1 MPSIGVLGG
10 GISGLAAAWF
20 LKQGGAEVTLFE
32 KETPGGAI
40 RTELKQGLV
49 LDLGPNSLRDKSG
62 ELLQLISELGLKD
75 ELLMISKAF
84 KTRSIVRNSKLKFIK
99 PSLTSLLKTDLLSLK
114 AKLRFFAEPFQPIG
128 KNQEE
133 SVGSFLRRRLGKE
146 AVNYLADPILSGI
159 YAGDIEKLSKTEI
172 LPEFARCESEYR
184 SLFLSILF
192 KNKIKSDSQEQAVF
206 NFRNGL
212 QTLPNRLAE
221 KLSEELIHTKVTCLE
236 FMDDHVKVTTE
247 NDIFIFDQVLS
258 CLPAYVLSS
267 LICEYAPDLSNHL
280 EKIHYPAVLSTS
292 VTYSN
297 KDIPNNTDA
306 FGFLVPRIEGFDLL
320 GAIWK
325 SSIFPSHAPEGQ
337 KQYTLLAGGAH
348 KIIQKNEIT
357 ETQNKI
363 IQEFS
368 RIMNINAEPIH
379 SDHIYWEKAIPQQNL
394 GYWKM
399 RSAVNDFMKM
409 HKNFTIGGN
418 YLWGVSIPDC
428 IKQAKLTAQQLTW
441 SNMK

>member
-1 MPSIGVLGG
+1 MPKIGVLGG
-10 GISGLAAAWF
+10 GISGLTAAWF
-20 LKQGGAEVTLFE
+20 LKQRGAEVTLFE

-40 RTELKQGLV
+40 RTELKHGLV

-62 ELLQLISELGLKD
+62 ELLQLIFELGLKD

-84 KTRSIVRNSKLKFIK
+84 KTRSIVRNSKLQFIK
-99 PSLTSLLKTDLLSLK
+99 PSLTSLLRTDLLSLK

-128 KNQEE
+128 KEQEE
-133 SVGSFLRRRLGKE
+133 SVGSFLRRRVGKE

-159 YAGDIEKLSKTEI
+159 FAGDIEKLSKTEI
-172 LPEFARCESEYR
+172 LPEFARYESEYS
-184 SLFLSILF
+184 SLFLGILS
-192 KNKIKSDSQEQAVF
+192 KNKTINHPQLPAVF
-206 NFRNGL
+206 NFHNGL

-221 KLSEELIHTKVTCLE
+221 KLNSELIHTKVTCLE
-236 FMDDHVKVTTE
+236 FIDNHVKVTTE
-247 NDIFIFDQVLS
+247 NDMYIFDKVLS
-258 CLPAYVLSS
+258 CLPAHVLSS
-267 LICEYAPDLSNHL
+267 LIFEHAPDLSNHL

-297 KDIPNNTDA
+297 KDIPKNTDA

-325 SSIFPSHAPEGQ
+325 SSIFPSHTPEGQ
-337 KQYTLLAGGAH
+337 KQFTLLAGGAH
-348 KIIQKNEIT
+348 KVIQKNEIT

-368 RIMNINAEPIH
+368 KIMNINAEPIH
-379 SDHIYWEKAIPQQNL
+379 SDHMYWEKAIPQQNL
-394 GYWKM
+394 GYGKM
-399 RSAVNDFMKM
+399 RSAVSDFMKIQ
-409 HKNFTIGGN
+409 KNFTIGGN

-428 IKQAKLTAQQLTW
+428 IKQAKLTAQQLV
-441 SNMK
+441 

>member
-1 MPSIGVLGG
+1 MPKIGVLGG

-20 LKQGGAEVTLFE
+20 LKQRGAEVTLFE

-40 RTELKQGLV
+40 RTELKHGLV

-62 ELLQLISELGLKD
+62 ELLQLIFELGLKD

-84 KTRSIVRNSKLKFIK
+84 KTRSIVRNSKLQFIK
-99 PSLTSLLKTDLLSLK
+99 PSLTSLLRTDLLSLK

-128 KNQEE
+128 KVQEE
-133 SVGSFLRRRLGKE
+133 SVGSFLRRRVGKE

-159 YAGDIEKLSKTEI
+159 FAGDIEKLSKTEI
-172 LPEFARCESEYR
+172 LPEFARYELEYS
-184 SLFLSILF
+184 SLFLGILS
-192 KNKIKSDSQEQAVF
+192 KNKTINHPQLPAVF
-206 NFRNGL
+206 NFHNGL
-212 QTLPNRLAE
+212 QTLPNCLAE
-221 KLSEELIHTKVTCLE
+221 KLNSELIHTKVTCLE
-236 FMDDHVKVTTE
+236 FIDNHVKVTTE
-247 NDIFIFDQVLS
+247 NDMYIFDKVLS
-258 CLPAYVLSS
+258 CLPAHVLSS
-267 LICEYAPDLSNHL
+267 LICEHAPDLSNHL

-325 SSIFPSHAPEGQ
+325 SSIFPSHTPEGQ
-337 KQYTLLAGGAH
+337 KQFTLLAGGAH
-348 KIIQKNEIT
+348 KVIQKNEIT

-368 RIMNINAEPIH
+368 KIMNINAEPIH
-379 SDHIYWEKAIPQQNL
+379 SDHMYWEKAIPQQNL

-399 RSAVNDFMKM
+399 RSAVSDFMKIQ
-409 HKNFTIGGN
+409 KNFTIGGN

-428 IKQAKLTAQQLTW
+428 IKQAKLTAQQLV
-441 SNMK
+441 

>member
-1 MPSIGVLGG
+1 MPKIGVLGG

-20 LKQGGAEVTLFE
+20 LKQRGAEVTLFE

-40 RTELKQGLV
+40 RTELKHGLV

-62 ELLQLISELGLKD
+62 ELLQLIFELGLKD

-84 KTRSIVRNSKLKFIK
+84 KTRSIVRNSKLQFIK
-99 PSLTSLLKTDLLSLK
+99 PSLTSLLRTDLLSLK
-114 AKLRFFAEPFQPIG
+114 AKLRFFTEPFQPIG
-128 KNQEE
+128 KVQEE
-133 SVGSFLRRRLGKE
+133 SVGSFLRRRVGKE

-159 YAGDIEKLSKTEI
+159 FAGDIEKLSKTEI
-172 LPEFARCESEYR
+172 LPEFARYESEYS
-184 SLFLSILF
+184 SLFLGILS
-192 KNKIKSDSQEQAVF
+192 KNKTINHPQLPAVF
-206 NFRNGL
+206 NFHNGL
-212 QTLPNRLAE
+212 QTLPNCLAE
-221 KLSEELIHTKVTCLE
+221 KLNSELIHTKVTCLE
-236 FMDDHVKVTTE
+236 FIDNHVKVTTE
-247 NDIFIFDQVLS
+247 NDMYIFDKVLS
-258 CLPAYVLSS
+258 CLPAHVLSS
-267 LICEYAPDLSNHL
+267 LICEHAPDLSNHL

-306 FGFLVPRIEGFDLL
+306 FGFLVPRIEGFDIL

-325 SSIFPSHAPEGQ
+325 SSIFPSHTPEGQ
-337 KQYTLLAGGAH
+337 KQFTLLAGGAH
-348 KIIQKNEIT
+348 KVIQKNEIT

-379 SDHIYWEKAIPQQNL
+379 SDHMYWEKAIPQQNL

-399 RSAVNDFMKM
+399 RSAVSDFMKIQ
-409 HKNFTIGGN
+409 KNFTIGGN

-428 IKQAKLTAQQLTW
+428 IKQAKLTAQQLV
-441 SNMK
+441 

>member
-1 MPSIGVLGG
+1 MPKIGVLGG

-20 LKQGGAEVTLFE
+20 LKERGAEVTLFE
-32 KETPGGAI
+32 KEIPGGAI

-62 ELLQLISELGLKD
+62 ELLQLIFELGLKD
-75 ELLMISKAF
+75 ELLMISNAF
-84 KTRSIVRNSKLKFIK
+84 KTRCIVRNSKLHFIK
-99 PSLTSLLKTDLLSLK
+99 PSLTSLLTTDLLSLK
-114 AKLRFFAEPFQPIG
+114 AKLRFFAEPFQTIG
-128 KNQEE
+128 KEQEE
-133 SVGSFLRRRLGKE
+133 SVGSFLRRRVGKE

-159 YAGDIEKLSKTEI
+159 FAGDIEKLSKTEI
-172 LPEFARCESEYR
+172 LPEFARYESEHS
-184 SLFLSILF
+184 SLFLGILS
-192 KNKIKSDSQEQAVF
+192 KNKTINHPQEPAVF
-206 NFRNGL
+206 NFHNGL

-221 KLSEELIHTKVTCLE
+221 KLNSELIHTKVTCLE
-236 FMDDHVKVTTE
+236 FIDNHVKVTTE
-247 NDIFIFDQVLS
+247 NDIYIFDKVLS
-258 CLPAYVLSS
+258 CLPAHVLSS

-325 SSIFPSHAPEGQ
+325 SSIFPSHTPEGQ
-337 KQYTLLAGGAH
+337 QQFTLLAGGAH
-348 KIIQKNEIT
+348 KVIQKNEIT

-379 SDHIYWEKAIPQQNL
+379 SDHMYWEKAIPQQNL

-399 RSAVNDFMKM
+399 RSSVSDFMKIQ
-409 HKNFTIGGN
+409 KNFTIGGN

-428 IKQAKLTAQQLTW
+428 IKQAKLTAQQLV
-441 SNMK
+441 

>member
-1 MPSIGVLGG
+1 MPKIGVLGG

-20 LKQGGAEVTLFE
+20 LKQRGAEVTLFE

-40 RTELKQGLV
+40 RTELKHGLV

-62 ELLQLISELGLKD
+62 ELLQLIFELGLKD

-84 KTRSIVRNSKLKFIK
+84 KTRSIVRNSKLQFIK
-99 PSLTSLLKTDLLSLK
+99 PSLTSLLRTDLLSLK

-128 KNQEE
+128 KEQEE
-133 SVGSFLRRRLGKE
+133 SVGSFLRRRVGKE

-159 YAGDIEKLSKTEI
+159 FAGDIEKLSKTEI
-172 LPEFARCESEYR
+172 LPEFARYESEYS
-184 SLFLSILF
+184 SLFLGILS
-192 KNKIKSDSQEQAVF
+192 KNKTINRPQLPAVF
-206 NFRNGL
+206 NFHNGL

-221 KLSEELIHTKVTCLE
+221 KLNSELIHKKVTCLE
-236 FMDDHVKVTTE
+236 FIDNHVKVTTE
-247 NDIFIFDQVLS
+247 NDMYIFDKVLS
-258 CLPAYVLSS
+258 CLPAHVLSS
-267 LICEYAPDLSNHL
+267 LICEHAPNLSNHL

-325 SSIFPSHAPEGQ
+325 SSIFPSHTPEGQ
-337 KQYTLLAGGAH
+337 KQFTLLAGGAH
-348 KIIQKNEIT
+348 KVIQKNEIT

-368 RIMNINAEPIH
+368 KIMNINAEPIH
-379 SDHIYWEKAIPQQNL
+379 SDHMYWEKAIPQQNL
-394 GYWKM
+394 GYGIM
-399 RSAVNDFMKM
+399 RSAVSDFMKIQ
-409 HKNFTIGGN
+409 KNFTIGGN

-428 IKQAKLTAQQLTW
+428 IKQAKLTAQQLV
-441 SNMK
+441 

>member
-1 MPSIGVLGG
+1 MPKIGVLGG

-20 LKQGGAEVTLFE
+20 LKQRGAEVTLFE

-40 RTELKQGLV
+40 RTELKHGLV

-62 ELLQLISELGLKD
+62 ELLQLIFELGLKD

-84 KTRSIVRNSKLKFIK
+84 KTRSIVRNSKLQFIK
-99 PSLTSLLKTDLLSLK
+99 PSLTSLLRTDLLSLK

-128 KNQEE
+128 KEQEE
-133 SVGSFLRRRLGKE
+133 SVGSFLRRRVGKE

-159 YAGDIEKLSKTEI
+159 FAGDIEKLSKTEI
-172 LPEFARCESEYR
+172 LPEFARYESEYS
-184 SLFLSILF
+184 SLFLGILS
-192 KNKIKSDSQEQAVF
+192 KNKTINHPQLPAVF
-206 NFRNGL
+206 NFHNGL

-221 KLSEELIHTKVTCLE
+221 KLNSELIHKKVTCLE
-236 FMDDHVKVTTE
+236 FIDNHVKVTTE
-247 NDIFIFDQVLS
+247 NDMYIFDKVLS
-258 CLPAYVLSS
+258 CLPAHVLSS
-267 LICEYAPDLSNHL
+267 LICEHAPNLSNHL

-306 FGFLVPRIEGFDLL
+306 FGFLVPRTEGFDLL

-325 SSIFPSHAPEGQ
+325 SSIFPSHTPEGQ
-337 KQYTLLAGGAH
+337 KQFTLLAGGAH
-348 KIIQKNEIT
+348 KVIQKNKIT

-368 RIMNINAEPIH
+368 KIMNINAEPIH
-379 SDHIYWEKAIPQQNL
+379 SDHMYWEKAIPQQNL
-394 GYWKM
+394 GYGKM
-399 RSAVNDFMKM
+399 RSAVSDFMKIQ
-409 HKNFTIGGN
+409 KNFTIGGN

-428 IKQAKLTAQQLTW
+428 IKQAKLTAQQLV
-441 SNMK
+441 